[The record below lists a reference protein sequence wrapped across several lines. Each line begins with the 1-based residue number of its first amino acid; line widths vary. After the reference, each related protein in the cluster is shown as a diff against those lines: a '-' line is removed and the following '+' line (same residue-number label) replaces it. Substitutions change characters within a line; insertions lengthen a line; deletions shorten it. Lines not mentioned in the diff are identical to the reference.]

1 MDLKVLISTS
11 SFGQVDPRPVQLLE
25 EHGVEYEVNPTGL
38 RLDPAEAVK
47 LLQDFDGLI
56 AGTERL
62 GRGLLSSAPKLKV
75 ISRCGIGVDNVDLEA
90 AAELGIRVYNTPEA
104 PVDAVAEL
112 ALATILDLLR
122 HVSRADREIRDGTW
136 SRPMGRL
143 LQGKTVGSVGLG
155 RIGKALC
162 LLLQP
167 FGVSILAHDP
177 VQDQEFARTHNIRY
191 VTLEE
196 LLRESDVVTLHLP
209 YSREAHHL
217 LNRGRLA
224 QMKPGSILINCSR
237 GGLVDE
243 EALYELLQDGKLGGA
258 HLDTF
263 EEEPYSGPLTGLPNV
278 LLTCH
283 IGSYAAECRAMMEL
297 EAVENLLRFFG
308 ERQAP

>member
-1 MDLKVLISTS
+1 MGLKVLVSTS

-25 EHGVEYEVNPTGL
+25 EHGVEYVVSPTGL
-38 RLDPAEAVK
+38 RQDPAEAVE
-47 LLQDFDGLI
+47 LLQDVDGLI

-62 GRGLLSSAPKLKV
+62 GRQLLSSAPKLKV

-90 AAELGIRVYNTPEA
+90 ASDLGIEVYNTPEA

-112 ALATILDLLR
+112 ALAGILDLLR
-122 HVSRADREIRDGTW
+122 SVSRADREIREGTW

-143 LQGKTVGSVGLG
+143 LQGKSVGTIGLG

-167 FGVSILAHDP
+167 FRVTILAHDP
-177 VQDQEFARTHNIRY
+177 VQDQKFARTHNVRY

-196 LLRESDVVTLHLP
+196 LLKESDVVTLHLP
-209 YSREAHHL
+209 YSQEVHHL
-217 LNRGRLA
+217 VDRGRLA
-224 QMKPGSILINCSR
+224 QMKSGSILVNCSR

-243 EALYELLQDGKLGGA
+243 EALYELLKEGKLGGA

-263 EEEPYSGPLTGLPNV
+263 DEEPYTGPLIGLPNV

-308 ERQAP
+308 EL

>member
-1 MDLKVLISTS
+1 MGLKVLVSTS

-25 EHGVEYEVNPTGL
+25 EHGIEYMVSPTGL
-38 RLDPAEAVK
+38 RQDPAEAVE
-47 LLQDFDGLI
+47 LLQDVDGLV

-62 GRGLLSSAPKLKV
+62 GRQLLSSAPKLKV

-90 AAELGIRVYNTPEA
+90 ASDLGIEVYNTPEA

-112 ALATILDLLR
+112 ALAGILDLLR
-122 HVSRADREIRDGTW
+122 SVSRADREIREGTW

-143 LQGKTVGSVGLG
+143 LQGKSVGTIGLG

-167 FGVSILAHDP
+167 FRVTILACDP
-177 VQDQEFARTHNIRY
+177 VQDQEFARTHNVRY

-196 LLRESDVVTLHLP
+196 LLKESDVVTLHLP
-209 YSREAHHL
+209 YSQEAHHL
-217 LNRGRLA
+217 VDRGRLA
-224 QMKPGSILINCSR
+224 QMKPGSILVNCSR

-243 EALYELLQDGKLGGA
+243 EALYELLKEGKLGGA

-263 EEEPYSGPLTGLPNV
+263 DEEPYTGPLIGLPNV

-283 IGSYAAECRAMMEL
+283 TGSYAAECRAMMEL

-308 ERQAP
+308 EL